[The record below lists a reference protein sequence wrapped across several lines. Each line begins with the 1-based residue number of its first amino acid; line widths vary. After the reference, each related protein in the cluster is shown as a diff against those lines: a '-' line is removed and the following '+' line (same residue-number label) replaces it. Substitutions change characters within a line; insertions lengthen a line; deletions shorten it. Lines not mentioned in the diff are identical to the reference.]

1 MDVERLRTRLAQGV
15 SLLLVALSGCASVFG
30 PTTAMSFMHL
40 VESSP
45 DPNVRYK
52 AYQGLG
58 SARVYDE
65 PSQKAAAAKLLL
77 ENLDPKKE
85 PLATRAVICRTLGE
99 LGDPIAREAMVKLVR
114 DPDPMI
120 RAEAYRALGKV
131 GRKEDSTVL
140 MQAMTLDRDD
150 HCKVAA
156 IEALGMLK
164 EVDPRTEAYLVRTLD
179 SSVEDPRI
187 RYASLNS
194 LRKISRKDFGA
205 KPEPWRA
212 YVLAKYG
219 EKIEPPAPPVAVA
232 ADRDPRSF
240 RDGRL
245 APAVGP
251 PPRPVGQADR
261 PVEPDLRQPDR
272 GRRALP
278 DFAAQR
284 PRPGESRPDPSAD
297 PTDRPAEHPLADVRL
312 LIAPGPGTLA
322 GPAREM
328 R

>member
-15 SLLLVALSGCASVFG
+15 PLLLVALSGCASVFG
-30 PTTAMSFMHL
+30 PTTATSFMHL

-45 DPNVRYK
+45 DPNIRFK
-52 AYQGLG
+52 AYQSLG

-85 PLATRAVICRTLGE
+85 PLASRAVICRTLGD
-99 LGDPIAREAMVKLVR
+99 LGDPVARDAMVRLIR

-131 GRKEDSTVL
+131 GRKEDSTAL

-219 EKIEPPAPPVAVA
+219 EKIEPAPVAVA
-232 ADRDPRSF
+232 GAGAAATLDRSATAASLPPSARP
-240 RDGRL
+240 L
-245 APAVGP
+245 APPGKP
-251 PPRPVGQADR
+251 TDPWNRTSDN
-261 PVEPDLRQPDR
+261 PVEDDAPYLT
-272 GRRALP
+272 
-278 DFAAQR
+278 
-284 PRPGESRPDPSAD
+284 SRPNTPVQTNPGQTPL
-297 PTDRPAEHPLADVRL
+297 PTPPITQRSILSRMF
-312 LIAPGPGTLA
+312 GY
-322 GPAREM
+322 
-328 R
+328 